1 MIEDVSLHYYWFAR
15 IITEKMHLKGCDF
28 ANPYVP
34 ERRFTN
40 INAKNAYIDGILYK
54 QSQYLKTW

>member
-1 MIEDVSLHYYWFAR
+1 MNGLPLHYMWFAR
-15 IITEKMHLKGCDF
+15 VVTEKMQLKGCDL
-28 ANPYVP
+28 NNSYVP

-40 INAKNAYIDGILYK
+40 QNAASPIIDGILYK